1 LIEQSDAVQGDMMAG
16 RTSVIRVF
24 LAEDQVM
31 IRSALV
37 SLIELESDLDV
48 VGVAGRGDQAVERIV
63 ELRPDVAVLDIDMP
77 GVDGLTAAAQLAE
90 RVPRCAALILTAL
103 NKPGMLQRAL
113 QANARGFV
121 VKHAPAEQLL
131 SAIRGVAAG
140 QRVFDPALAVAVL
153 EADIPVTQ
161 RELDV
166 VRLVAEGASAREIA
180 GRLFLS
186 EGTVRNYTSSLI
198 NKCGARNRVDLV
210 RIAFDRGWL

>member
-1 LIEQSDAVQGDMMAG
+1 MTELASEPNDTIAG
-16 RTSVIRVF
+16 RTAVIRVF

-48 VGVAGRGDQAVERIV
+48 VGVAGRGDHAVERIV

-131 SAIRGVAAG
+131 AAIRGVAAG

-166 VRLVAEGASAREIA
+166 VRLVA
-180 GRLFLS
+180 
-186 EGTVRNYTSSLI
+186 
-198 NKCGARNRVDLV
+198 
-210 RIAFDRGWL
+210 

>member
-1 LIEQSDAVQGDMMAG
+1 MTEAG
-16 RTSVIRVF
+16 LKQATIRVF

-31 IRSALV
+31 VRSALV
-37 SLIELESDLDV
+37 SLIELEPDLSV

-77 GVDGLTAAAQLAE
+77 GLDGLSAAELI
-90 RVPRCAALILTAL
+90 RTKVPNCAALILTAL
-103 NKPGMLQRAL
+103 SKPGMLQRAL
-113 QANARGFV
+113 QAGAKGYV
-121 VKHAPAEQLL
+121 VKHAPADELL
-131 SAIRGVAAG
+131 AAIRGVAAG
-140 QRVFDPALAVAVL
+140 GRVFDSTLAVAAL
-153 EADIPVTQ
+153 EEDVPVTQ

-186 EGTVRNYTSSLI
+186 EGTVRNYTSNMI

-210 RIAFDRGWL
+210 RIAYDRGWL

>member
-1 LIEQSDAVQGDMMAG
+1 MTGGEAG
-16 RTSVIRVF
+16 PAVIRVF

-31 IRSALV
+31 VRSALV
-37 SLIELESDLDV
+37 SLIELEDDLDV
-48 VGVAGRGDQAVERIV
+48 VGVAGRGDQAVDRIV

-77 GVDGLTAAAQLAE
+77 GIDGLAAAAQLAE
-90 RVPRCAALILTAL
+90 RVPGCAVLILTAL

-113 QANARGFV
+113 RANARGFV

-131 SAIRGVAAG
+131 AAIRGVAAG
-140 QRVFDPALAVAVL
+140 QRVFDPTLAVAAL

-210 RIAFDRGWL
+210 RIAADRGWL

>member
-1 LIEQSDAVQGDMMAG
+1 MIDTKQA
-16 RTSVIRVF
+16 TIRVF

-31 IRSALV
+31 VRSALV
-37 SLIELESDLDV
+37 SLIELEPDLSV
-48 VGVAGRGDQAVERIV
+48 VGVAGRGDQAVDRIA

-77 GVDGLTAAAQLAE
+77 GLDGLSAAELIRS
-90 RVPRCAALILTAL
+90 RVPACAALILTAL
-103 NKPGMLQRAL
+103 SKPGMLQRAL
-113 QANARGFV
+113 QAGAKGYV
-121 VKHAPAEQLL
+121 VKHAPADELL
-131 SAIRGVAAG
+131 AAIRGVAAG
-140 QRVFDPALAVAVL
+140 ERVFDSALAVAAL
-153 EADIPVTQ
+153 EEDVPVTQ

-186 EGTVRNYTSSLI
+186 EGTVRNYTSNMI

>member
-1 LIEQSDAVQGDMMAG
+1 MSASSRRPI
-16 RTSVIRVF
+16 TVF

-37 SLIELESDLDV
+37 SLIELEDDLAV
-48 VGVAGRGDQAVERIV
+48 VGVAGRGEQAVERIA
-63 ELRPDVAVLDIDMP
+63 ELRPNVAVLDIDMP
-77 GVDGLTAAAQLAE
+77 GIDGLAAAAE
-90 RVPRCAALILTAL
+90 VCQRVPRCGTLILTAL

-113 QANARGFV
+113 QANARGFI

-131 SAIRGVAAG
+131 AAIRGIAAG
-140 QRVFDPALAVAVL
+140 QRVFDPTLAAAAL
-153 EADIPVTQ
+153 ESDIPVTQ

-166 VRLVAEGASAREIA
+166 VRMVAEGASAREIA
-180 GRLFLS
+180 GRLYLS

-210 RIAFDRGWL
+210 RIAYDRGWL

>member
-1 LIEQSDAVQGDMMAG
+1 MIS
-16 RTSVIRVF
+16 VF
-24 LAEDQVM
+24 LAEDQAM

-37 SLIELESDLDV
+37 TLIQLESDLEV
-48 VGVAGRGDQAVERIV
+48 VGVAGRGDHAVERIV
-63 ELRPDVAVLDIDMP
+63 ELRPDVAVLDVDIP
-77 GVDGLTAAAQLAE
+77 GIDGLAAAAEVAE
-90 RVPRCAALILTAL
+90 RVPQCATLIITGL
-103 NKPGMLQRAL
+103 NKPGLLQRAI
-113 QANARGFV
+113 QANAKGFV

-131 SAIRGVAAG
+131 AAIRGVAAG
-140 QRVFDPALAVAVL
+140 QQVFDPTLAVAAL
-153 EADIPVTQ
+153 ESDIPITQ

>member
-1 LIEQSDAVQGDMMAG
+1 MKAEQV
-16 RTSVIRVF
+16 RVF

-31 IRSALV
+31 VRSALV
-37 SLIELESDLDV
+37 SLIELEPDLCV
-48 VGVAGRGDQAVERIV
+48 VGVAGRGDQAVERIA

-77 GVDGLTAAAQLAE
+77 GLDGLSAAEAVRT
-90 RVPRCAALILTAL
+90 RVPGCAALILTAL
-103 NKPGMLQRAL
+103 SKPGMLQRAL
-113 QANARGFV
+113 QAGAKGYV
-121 VKHAPAEQLL
+121 VKHAPADELL
-131 SAIRGVAAG
+131 AAIRGVAAG
-140 QRVFDPALAVAVL
+140 ERVFDSALAVAAL
-153 EADIPVTQ
+153 EEDVPVTQ

-186 EGTVRNYTSSLI
+186 EGTVRNYTSNMI

>member
-1 LIEQSDAVQGDMMAG
+1 MTEIEA
-16 RTSVIRVF
+16 RPTLIRVF

-37 SLIELESDLDV
+37 SLIELEDDLDV
-48 VGVAGRGDQAVERIV
+48 VGVAGRGDYAVDRIV

-77 GVDGLTAAAQLAE
+77 GMDGLAAAAELAD
-90 RVPRCAALILTAL
+90 RVPRCAVLILTAL

-113 QANARGFV
+113 RANARGFV

-131 SAIRGVAAG
+131 AAIRGVAAG
-140 QRVFDPALAVAVL
+140 QRIFDPTLAVAAL

-210 RIAFDRGWL
+210 RIAFDRGWI

>member
-1 LIEQSDAVQGDMMAG
+1 LIEQSDAVQNDTVTG

-48 VGVAGRGDQAVERIV
+48 VGVAGRGDHAVERIV

-113 QANARGFV
+113 QAN
-121 VKHAPAEQLL
+121 APAEQLL